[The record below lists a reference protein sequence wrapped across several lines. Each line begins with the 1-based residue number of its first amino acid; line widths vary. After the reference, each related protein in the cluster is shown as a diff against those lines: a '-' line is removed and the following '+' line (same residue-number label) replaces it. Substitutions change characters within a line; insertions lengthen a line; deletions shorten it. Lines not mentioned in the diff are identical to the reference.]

1 MDSCCADVGGGSCL
15 AYAKLIKD
23 ARHRLKI
30 SQEELA
36 RRVGVTKGAISQ
48 WEAGISAPSRN
59 NSRRLAIALGIS
71 QLELEAVLSSGLS
84 LLDSLPQGREIPFL
98 TWDRLGQLHN
108 GKKKRS
114 SSTDGLSG
122 GIVIV
127 DGDTPADAVAASVD
141 DESMEPEF
149 HAGDIIIFSASV
161 TPRQN
166 DAVVAAVGDGHVLR
180 RYTPRGKNKAG
191 EDVFDLVSVSP
202 DFDTIGSSAAQIIG
216 VVIEH
221 RRKRR

>member
-1 MDSCCADVGGGSCL
+1 MDSRRADVGGGGSCL

-84 LLDSLPQGREIPFL
+84 LLDNLPQGREIPFL
-98 TWDRLGQLHN
+98 AWDRLGQLN

-149 HAGDIIIFSASV
+149 HPGDIIIFSASV

-166 DAVVAAVGDGHVLR
+166 DTVVAAVGDGHVLR
-180 RYTPRGKNKAG
+180 RYKPRGKNKAG
-191 EDVFDLVSVSP
+191 EEVFDLVSASP